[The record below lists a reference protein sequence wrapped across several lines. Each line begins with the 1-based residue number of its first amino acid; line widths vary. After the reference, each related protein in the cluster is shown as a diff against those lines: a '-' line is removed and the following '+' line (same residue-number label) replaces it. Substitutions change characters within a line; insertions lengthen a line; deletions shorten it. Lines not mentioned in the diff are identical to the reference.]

1 MAAIPAVEQ
10 VLQNWDINQT
20 ENLLKKLE
28 AQKKNRREE
37 NRKRK
42 QAESNR
48 YC

>member
-28 AQKKNRREE
+28 AQRENRREE